1 VSLQN
6 LLKIGQL
13 KEHPEDA
20 EEIDRLLS
28 AAQRSVA
35 EAQHLLADAKTWLQA
50 HRPHL
55 TRHKS

>member
-1 VSLQN
+1 MSLQN

-20 EEIDRLLS
+20 QEIERLLS
-28 AAQRSVA
+28 AAQRSA
-35 EAQHLLADAKTWLQA
+35 ADAKAWLQA

-55 TRHKS
+55 MRPGS